1 MTAGNDAGANAPIL
15 LTDMGNARRF
25 ATQHK
30 DRVRYVGVWG
40 WVVWDGKRWGQDDT
54 GGAVRLAK
62 LTVNRLFDDAQDAAG
77 AIVALMDVVKE
88 AAAVGDTNAIEIS
101 KKAVE
106 MAQKKAAALM
116 AHAVKSQSRPRI
128 DALLALAQSEPEL
141 AARPE
146 DFDNAPWLLNCQNGT
161 LDLRTGQ
168 LKPHD
173 PNDMLTKLAGASFK
187 PDAACPTWTAFL
199 ERVQPDAAIRDFLQR
214 SIGYTLTGQVSEQVF
229 WFLYGTGANG
239 KSVFSGVVGAL
250 LGDYAMKV
258 RAEALM
264 LKKGDSI
271 PEEVA
276 AMAGRRFALASELG
290 DGQMLNESLIKD
302 LTGGDRMRAR
312 YLHRNS
318 FEFDPQAK
326 VWMYGN
332 HKPLVTGTDTGI
344 WRRPRLVPFT
354 VTIPE
359 GERDPALLD
368 KLLAER
374 DGVLAWAVAGCLAWQ
389 RDGLRTPDAVRM
401 ATEEYRTDSDVIG
414 RFLGECT
421 KSSTDSVG
429 AQALYKVYQAWAA
442 NEGHKPMS
450 NTAFGRKLAE
460 RGIERRATML
470 GRQYSGLELT
480 QSTADFA

>member
-1 MTAGNDAGANAPIL
+1 MTPVTDFDANAPVL
-15 LTDMGNARRF
+15 QTDMGNARRF

-30 DRVRYVGVWG
+30 DRVRYVAVWG
-40 WVVWDGKRWGQDDT
+40 WVVWDGRRWKQDDT
-54 GGAVRLAK
+54 GGAVRLARV
-62 LTVNRLFDDAQDAAG
+62 TVNRLFDDAQEAAG
-77 AIVALMDVVKE
+77 AVVALMEVAKE
-88 AAAVGDTNAIEIS
+88 AAGAGDEAATAS
-101 KKAVE
+101 AKKAVE
-106 MAQKKAAALM
+106 TAQKKAAALM
-116 AHAVKSQSRPRI
+116 AHAIRSQSRPRI
-128 DALLALAQSEPEL
+128 DALLALAQSEPEV

-146 DFDNAPWLLNCQNGT
+146 DFDNAPWLLNCLNGT
-161 LDLRTGQ
+161 LDLRSGK

-173 PNDMLTKLAGASFK
+173 PNDMLTKLAGANYC
-187 PDAACPTWTAFL
+187 PGAPCPTWAAFL

-214 SIGYTLTGQVSEQVF
+214 SLGYTLTGQVGEQVF

-264 LKKGDSI
+264 LKKQDTI

-290 DGQMLNESLIKD
+290 DGQQLNESLVKD

-312 YLHRNS
+312 YLHKNS

-344 WRRPRLVPFT
+344 WRRPRLVPFA

-359 GERDPALLD
+359 AERDPALLD
-368 KLLAER
+368 KLLNEL
-374 DGVLAWAVAGCLAWQ
+374 DGVLAWAVAGCLAWL

-401 ATEEYRTDSDVIG
+401 ATEEYRTDSDIIG
-414 RFLGECT
+414 RFLAECT
-421 KSSTDSVG
+421 KSSTDSIG
-429 AQALYKVYQAWAA
+429 ALALYKVYKAWAE

-450 NTAFGRKLAE
+450 NTAFGRKLSE
-460 RGIERRATML
+460 RGLENTRNIL
-470 GRQYSGLELT
+470 GKQYARLELT
-480 QSTADFA
+480 QSAADFA